1 MPTYSRTDSFFRDYK
16 SLESGERKQFKAAV
30 KKLVADLRGDSFRK
44 GLRVKAVEG
53 SKGVFEMTWA
63 KDGRATFE
71 YGPSIKPNDPHII
84 WRRCGGHRIFSE
96 P

>member
-1 MPTYSRTDSFFRDYK
+1 VPTYSRTDSFFRDYK
-16 SLESGERKQFKAAV
+16 SLDSDERKQFKAAV
-30 KKLVADLRGDSFRK
+30 KKFVADLRRGSFRK
-44 GLRVKAVEG
+44 GLRVKGVEG
-53 SKGVFEMTWA
+53 SEGVFEMTWA